1 MIQKGVCLLT
11 MAPMRIE
18 PDNTSEMVS
27 MLLFGE
33 TFGILA
39 EDDEWVEIV
48 CDYDQYIGWVNKKLV
63 TIITHAF
70 DTNSDVL
77 CTQSFFEV
85 QSKKH
90 GKILLTPGS
99 TLPNYK
105 QGTCTIEDE
114 NYVANDAITK
124 PSGSLVDTAQ
134 LFLNTPYLWGGRC
147 LTGIDCSGLTQV
159 VFKMHG
165 IKLMRDASQQAL
177 QGETI
182 NFRSEAQSGD
192 LAFFDNENGKIT
204 HVGIIINDT
213 QIIHASGK
221 VRIDKMDDY
230 GIINQESGKYSHK
243 LRIIK
248 RVN

>member
-18 PDNTSEMVS
+18 PNNTSEMVS

-33 TFGILA
+33 TFGILT
-39 EDDEWVEIV
+39 EKDEWVEIL
-48 CDYDQYIGWVNKKLV
+48 CDYDQYNGWVNKKLI
-63 TIITHAF
+63 TIITQAF
-70 DTNSDVL
+70 DSNSDVL
-77 CTQSFFEV
+77 CARSFCEIQSGK
-85 QSKKH
+85 Q
-90 GKILLTPGS
+90 GKILLSPGS
-99 TLPNYK
+99 TLPNFM
-105 QGTCTIEDE
+105 QGTCAIESDI
-114 NYVANDAITK
+114 YVANNAITK
-124 PSGSLVDTAQ
+124 PFGSLVDTAQ

-147 LTGIDCSGLTQV
+147 LAGIDCSGLTQV

-165 IKLMRDASQQAL
+165 IKLLRDASQQAT

-182 NFRSEAQSGD
+182 NFRGAALSGD

-204 HVGIIINDT
+204 HVGIIMNDT